1 MLETCKG
8 TGRRLVPDT
17 TFPETSGKKSMNPD
31 LEKVI
36 LRLFSPLTG
45 PIKTKAFEV
54 YLCQDLHLFLLLSMI
69 FSVNPS
75 RTFFSK
81 CPSRNYY
88 CRMKC
93 NSDEHAVKYCADWT
107 ICCRPKKI
115 PLKKTKW

>member
-1 MLETCKG
+1 MLSYFSSKTPLWLTAHLSLC
-8 TGRRLVPDT
+8 RRNPHLCFFNIS
-17 TFPETSGKKSMNPD
+17 TF
-31 LEKVI
+31 LFCI
-36 LRLFSPLTG
+36 LSF
-45 PIKTKAFEV
+45 
-54 YLCQDLHLFLLLSMI
+54 
-69 FSVNPS
+69 S